1 MTQTNFNTDLLAV
14 IMSVV
19 PISLK
24 STLSWEV
31 TDLFSWAAFERTELN
46 LT

>member
-1 MTQTNFNTDLLAV
+1 MTQPNFNTDLLAI
-14 IMSVV
+14 IMAAYPV
-19 PISLK
+19 SLK